1 MCDFNVVQLPLLW
14 DLWGHSYSS
23 ECEIY
28 RRAVWALGKCASDD
42 GFMGLSHLA

>member
-28 RRAVWALGKCASDD
+28 RKSCLGSR
-42 GFMGLSHLA
+42 